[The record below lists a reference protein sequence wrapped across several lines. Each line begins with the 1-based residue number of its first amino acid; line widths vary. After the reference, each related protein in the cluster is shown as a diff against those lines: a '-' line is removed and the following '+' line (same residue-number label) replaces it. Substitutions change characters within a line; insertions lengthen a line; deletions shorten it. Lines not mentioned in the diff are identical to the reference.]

1 MSFRAAQLAVQ
12 LATELTAKIEAFT
25 KARDEIKGLQLG
37 VTYYDQITKKWEYA
51 ADNPNLAT
59 TMLEGESIIKTA
71 YIALYDAKIAQAEK
85 DLMDTGMF
93 DNVKGGLTLSRIDMS
108 PKPAVTEQ
116 PSNASE
122 AA

>member
-25 KARDEIKGLQLG
+25 KARDKIVGMRLG
-37 VTYYDQITKKWEYA
+37 VTYFDAVTQTWEYA
-51 ADNPNLAT
+51 ANNPDLAT
-59 TMLEGESIIKTA
+59 TMTEGESIIKAA

-93 DNVKGGLTLSRIDMS
+93 DNVKGGLTLSPIDMS
-108 PKPAVTEQ
+108 PTLPENLDGAE
-116 PSNASE
+116 S
-122 AA
+122 